1 MHSKFLIPLGPLLQ
15 AFFASLRNLA
25 VEFGQYN
32 IRANTIAPGLI
43 KTDMAKALWEN
54 PDILKSVTATNPMR
68 RIGEPDEIGG
78 IAVMLASKAGTYI
91 NGQTIVADGGST
103 ISG

>member
-1 MHSKFLIPLGPLLQ
+1 MD
-15 AFFASLRNLA
+15 
-25 VEFGQYN
+25 N
-32 IRANTIAPGLI
+32 IIIANTIAPGLI

-78 IAVMLASKAGTYI
+78 IAVMLASKQEAILTVK
-91 NGQTIVADGGST
+91 QL
-103 ISG
+103 